1 MMFENERR
9 EADSRIRAYLAQN
22 DIPAPDEFLWV
33 PVPFSG
39 EWGISTSFFA
49 VAAQEARS
57 GKKVAVPQRA
67 AEIAEGARDALGTPE
82 GFVRT
87 EAVRGYLNLYFDT
100 AEYSRRVIDAVLE
113 EGEAFGRAPGR
124 GERVMVEY
132 SQPNTHKPI
141 HVGHLRNMI
150 LGAAVCNL
158 LEAAGYDVI
167 RANYPGDTGLHVIKW
182 MWNYMRNHAG
192 EQPPEDRIRWLG
204 DLYAEANRLLE
215 EDPELEAEMRALFK
229 RWEGGDPEVM
239 DLWRR
244 TREWSIEGF
253 NQAYDALGIP
263 FDVYYWQSE
272 VEEAGK
278 KVVNELIERG
288 LAVDERPEGSVVV
301 HLDELLGLEKETYRS
316 MVVLRSDGT
325 SLYATWDLGLAIR
338 KFAEYD
344 LARSIY
350 VVDVR
355 QSLHLQQVFKT
366 LELMGYSWTD
376 RLYHLPYEIVNLP
389 GNVTM
394 ASREGTVVL
403 LEDLLREA
411 FERAREIVDEKNP
424 ELEGEVKDEVARAVS
439 LGAIKYPMLSRE
451 NTRIATFDWKQA
463 LDFNGQAALYIQY
476 AAVRGNSILRKAD
489 GHGTFE
495 VDSDSGMH
503 RRARPED
510 GGGPG
515 EDRRAPP
522 MHPSEIELIDLIS
535 RVPAEIVRAA
545 EEFKTLHI
553 TNSAYEIA
561 RAFSDFYNHCPVLSE
576 EPEVRDFRLRLVA
589 AARQALVN
597 LLGILGIEAPEV
609 M

>member
-1 MMFENERR
+1 MMFDQERLAA
-9 EADSRIRAYLAQN
+9 ETRIRTHLAEN
-22 DIPAPDEFLWV
+22 DIPAPEELLWV

-39 EWGISTSFFA
+39 EWGLSTSFFA
-49 VAAQEARS
+49 VAALEARS
-57 GKKVAVPQRA
+57 GRKVVVPQRA
-67 AEIAEGARDALGTPE
+67 AEIADSVREALGTPP
-82 GFVRT
+82 GFARA

-113 EGEAFGRAPGR
+113 EGETFGRAPKR

-158 LEAAGYDVI
+158 LEAAGYDVV

-192 EQPPEDRIRWLG
+192 EQPPGDRIRWLG
-204 DLYAEANRLLE
+204 DLYAEANRLLDA
-215 EDPELEAEMRALFK
+215 DPELETGMRSLFA
-229 RWEGGDPEVM
+229 RWDAGDPEILE
-239 DLWRR
+239 LWRR

-253 NQAYDALGIP
+253 NQAYDALDIP

-272 VEEAGK
+272 LEEPGK

-301 HLDELLGLEKETYRS
+301 HLDELLGLEKETYRT

-325 SLYATWDLGLAIR
+325 ALYATWDLALAIR

-366 LELMGYSWTD
+366 LELMGCEWTD
-376 RLYHLPYEIVNLP
+376 KLYHLPYEIVNLP

-411 FERAREIVDEKNP
+411 FERARTIVEEKNP
-424 ELEGEVKDEVARAVS
+424 ELDAETKDKVARAVS

-451 NTRIATFDWKQA
+451 NTRIATFDWQQA

-476 AAVRGNSILRKAD
+476 AAVRANSILRKAGELPD
-489 GHGTFE
+489 G
-495 VDSDSGMH
+495 SAS
-503 RRARPED
+503 
-510 GGGPG
+510 
-515 EDRRAPP
+515 PP
-522 MHPSEIELIDLIS
+522 HELHAKEIELIDLVS
-535 RVPAEIVRAA
+535 RVPSEIVRAA
-545 EEFKTLHI
+545 EEYKTLHI

-561 RAFSDFYNHCPVLSE
+561 RAFSEFYSHCPVLNE
-576 EPEVRDFRLRLVA
+576 EPAVRDFRLRLVA
-589 AARQALVN
+589 AARQVLEN
-597 LLGILGIEAPEV
+597 LLGILGIESPEV

>member
-1 MMFENERR
+1 MFDQERLTA
-9 EADSRIRAYLAQN
+9 EARIRAHLAEN
-22 DIPAPDEFLWV
+22 GVPAPTEFLWV

-39 EWGISTSFFA
+39 EWGISTSFFS

-57 GKKVAVPQRA
+57 GKKIVVPQRA
-67 AEIAEGARDALGTPE
+67 AEIAESVRDALGSPA
-82 GFVRT
+82 GFARA
-87 EAVRGYLNLYFDT
+87 EAVKGYLNLYFDT
-100 AEYSRRVIDAVLE
+100 AEYSRRVIDSVLAEGAV
-113 EGEAFGRAPGR
+113 FGRAPRR
-124 GERVMVEY
+124 GEQVMVEY

-150 LGAAVCNL
+150 LGAAVCSIL
-158 LEAAGYDVI
+158 DAAGYDVV

-182 MWNYMRNHAG
+182 MWNYLRNHNG
-192 EQPPEDRIRWLG
+192 EQPPEDRIRWMG

-229 RWEGGDPEVM
+229 RWDAKDPEVM

-253 NQAYDALGIP
+253 HQAYDALDIP
-263 FDVYYWQSE
+263 FDIYYWQSE

-278 KVVNELIERG
+278 RVVQELIDRG
-288 LAVDERPEGSVVV
+288 LAADERPEGSVVV

-316 MVVLRSDGT
+316 MVALRSDGT
-325 SLYATWDLGLAIR
+325 SLYATWDLALAIR

-366 LELMGYSWTD
+366 LELMGFPWAG

-411 FERAREIVDEKNP
+411 FERARAIVEEKNP
-424 ELEGEVKDEVARAVS
+424 DLPAAVKDEVARAVS

-476 AAVRGNSILRKAD
+476 AAVRANSILRKAD
-489 GHGTFE
+489 GFGAVETGGEHAE
-495 VDSDSGMH
+495 SRPASMH
-503 RRARPED
+503 ALH
-510 GGGPG
+510 
-515 EDRRAPP
+515 AA
-522 MHPSEIELIDLIS
+522 EIQLIDLIS
-535 RVPAEIVRAA
+535 RMPAEIVRAA
-545 EEFKTLHI
+545 EEYKTLHI
-553 TNSAYEIA
+553 TNLAFETA
-561 RAFSDFYNHCPVLSE
+561 RAFTDFYNHCPVLTE
-576 EPEVRDFRLRLVA
+576 AAEVREFRLRLVA

>member
-1 MMFENERR
+1 MFDQERLAA
-9 EADSRIRAYLAQN
+9 ETHIRAYLADN

-39 EWGISTSFFA
+39 EWGLSTSFFA
-49 VAAQEARS
+49 VAALEARS
-57 GKKVAVPQRA
+57 GKKVVVPQRA
-67 AEIAEGARDALGTPE
+67 AEIAESVRDALGTPP
-82 GFVRT
+82 GFARAEV
-87 EAVRGYLNLYFDT
+87 VRGYLNLYFDT

-113 EGEAFGRAPGR
+113 QGEAFGRAPRR

-158 LEAAGYDVI
+158 LEVAGYDVV

-204 DLYAEANRLLE
+204 DLYAEANRLLDA
-215 EDPELEAEMRALFK
+215 DPELETGMRSLFA
-229 RWEGGDPEVM
+229 RWDAGDPEILE
-239 DLWRR
+239 LWRR

-253 NQAYDALGIP
+253 NQAYDALDIP

-272 VEEAGK
+272 LEEAGK

-288 LAVDERPEGSVVV
+288 LAVDERPEGSVVI
-301 HLDELLGLEKETYRS
+301 HLDELLRLEKETYRT

-325 SLYATWDLGLAIR
+325 ALYATWDLALAIR

-366 LELMGYSWTD
+366 LELMGYAWTD

-424 ELEGEVKDEVARAVS
+424 ELEAEVKDEVARAVS

-451 NTRIATFDWKQA
+451 NTRIATFDWQQA

-476 AAVRGNSILRKAD
+476 AAVRANSILRRAEELPE
-489 GHGTFE
+489 GPTVPAHGL
-495 VDSDSGMH
+495 
-503 RRARPED
+503 
-510 GGGPG
+510 
-515 EDRRAPP
+515 
-522 MHPSEIELIDLIS
+522 HPSEVELIDLIS

-576 EPEVRDFRLRLVA
+576 EPDVRDFRLRLVA
-589 AARQALVN
+589 AARQVLVN
-597 LLGILGIEAPEV
+597 LLGILGIDAPEV

>member
-1 MMFENERR
+1 MFDRERLTA
-9 EADSRIRAYLAQN
+9 EALIRAYLAEN
-22 DIPAPDEFLWV
+22 GIPAPDEFLWV

-49 VAAQEARS
+49 VAAQEARG
-57 GKKVAVPQRA
+57 GKKVVVPQRA
-67 AEIAEGARDALGTPE
+67 AEIAEGARDALGEPE
-82 GFVRT
+82 GFART

-158 LEAAGYDVI
+158 LEAAGWDVV

-182 MWNYMRNHAG
+182 MWNYMRNHPG

-229 RWEGGDPEVM
+229 RWDAGDPEVM

-253 NQAYDALGIP
+253 NQAYDALDIP

-278 KVVNELIERG
+278 KVVQELIERG

-301 HLDELLGLEKETYRS
+301 HLDDLLGLEKETYRAI
-316 MVVLRSDGT
+316 VVLRSDGT

-376 RLYHLPYEIVNLP
+376 KLYHLPYEIVNLP

-424 ELEGEVKDEVARAVS
+424 ELEAAVKDEVARAVS

-476 AAVRGNSILRKAD
+476 AAVRANSILSKA
-489 GHGTFE
+489 GL
-495 VDSDSGMH
+495 
-503 RRARPED
+503 RRAEELPE
-510 GGGPG
+510 GPTIPAH
-515 EDRRAPP
+515 ELHA
-522 MHPSEIELIDLIS
+522 SEIELIDLIS

-576 EPEVRDFRLRLVA
+576 AADVRDFRLRLVA
-589 AARQALVN
+589 AARQVLVN